1 MKKYKGIYVY
11 EPGIKTELEKK
22 YPKYKVTKRSD
33 SEQGV
38 TKFIKLENVT
48 YESED
53 GSKVIPY
60 TVATRPTKV
69 KKPNTPDAVSALT
82 YFVKDGQVYYLVG
95 NQFRA
100 PIGRREIS
108 LFAGLVD
115 PKDMEDDVVEKGLIR
130 AITRELGEESG
141 AKIIKIIPISGVMAK
156 SAGFSDETEQSFLAE
171 VDIENMQPHLEV
183 DEDIFSMIV
192 PASEMENFLEEFGSD
207 ISIVLQN
214 AMASSV
220 GISKYRT
227 FIKDSINKNKES
239 EDEYE

>member
-100 PIGRREIS
+100 QKIWKMM
-108 LFAGLVD
+108 LLK
-115 PKDMEDDVVEKGLIR
+115 KDL
-130 AITRELGEESG
+130 
-141 AKIIKIIPISGVMAK
+141 
-156 SAGFSDETEQSFLAE
+156 
-171 VDIENMQPHLEV
+171 
-183 DEDIFSMIV
+183 
-192 PASEMENFLEEFGSD
+192 
-207 ISIVLQN
+207 
-214 AMASSV
+214 SV
-220 GISKYRT
+220 Q
-227 FIKDSINKNKES
+227 
-239 EDEYE
+239 